1 MRCWLCA
8 AGEEASGSLA
18 GSGFGAK
25 AGFFEAV
32 GVTGEAVV
40 STGKEREIPVVLKGH
55 GFDVGGLEVFLLA
68 KGVGENVA
76 VGVEKARFVAVFE
89 HVQTAEL
96 KGIIVR
102 AEDGVFTVNGAV
114 VIAGVALELVV
125 VPGGEDGKHEPGAGD
140 FDDANDFFAIDD
152 ALGHGPVGLRALA
165 GVFGLQ
171 RGPGAEFLRQFRGQG
186 VDQGGG
192 GAAGL
197 FGFDE
202 VDGSENRGGQEQQAS
217 DEKKEKARSSFFP
230 GL

>member
-1 MRCWLCA
+1 MVRLARA
-8 AGEEASGSLA
+8 AT

-32 GVTGEAVV
+32 GVAGKAVV
-40 STGKEREIPVVLKGH
+40 SAGKEREIPVVLKGH
-55 GFDVGGLEVFLLA
+55 GFDVGGLKVFLLA
-68 KGVGENVA
+68 KGVGENVT
-76 VGVEKARFVAVFE
+76 VGVEKAGFVAVFE
-89 HVQTAEL
+89 DIEAAEL

-102 AEDGVFTVNGAV
+102 AKDGVFTVNGAV

-125 VPGGEDGKHEPGAGD
+125 VPGGEDGKHEPCAGD
-140 FDDANDFFAIDD
+140 FDDADDFFAIDD
-152 ALGHGPVGLRALA
+152 ALGHRPVGLRALA

-171 RGPGAEFLRQFRGQG
+171 RGPDTEFLRQFRGQG
-186 VDQGGG
+186 GDQGCGC
-192 GAAGL
+192 AAGL

-202 VDGSENRGGQEQQAS
+202 VDGREKRGGQEQQAS